1 MRADTVAEAKADAP
15 VGGLEEAGIG
25 GWNGGTEKSS
35 EMTGA
40 GAGSAGMP
48 P

>member
-1 MRADTVAEAKADAP
+1 MDGGGKDM
-15 VGGLEEAGIG
+15 VGRVEEVGIG
-25 GWNGGTEKSS
+25 GWNGGMEKSS